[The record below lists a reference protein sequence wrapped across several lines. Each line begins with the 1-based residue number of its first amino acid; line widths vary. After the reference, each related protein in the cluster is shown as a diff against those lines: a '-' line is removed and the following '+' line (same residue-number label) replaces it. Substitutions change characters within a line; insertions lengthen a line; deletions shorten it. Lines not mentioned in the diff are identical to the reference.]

1 MTTID
6 TLRSLQK
13 RIREATGPDREL
25 DKAIWLAIG
34 NAPRVVPEG
43 YTLNTGLAPRYTTD
57 LDGLGACVALM
68 RDQFPG
74 ALWAVWDM
82 EDGPGCRL
90 LIPGKSGAY
99 HDGVE
104 VQTPV
109 DKWTPPTVC
118 AAMIDCVIAARIA
131 VMAEEEAKE
140 KADA

>member
-6 TLRSLQK
+6 TLKQLQQ
-13 RIREATGPDREL
+13 RIREATGPDRKL
-25 DKAIWLAIG
+25 DLAIS
-34 NAPRVVPEG
+34 E
-43 YTLNTGLAPRYTTD
+43 TLLGHRKWYDLSRYTTD
-57 LDGLGACVALM
+57 PDGFGACVALM

-131 VMAEEEAKE
+131 VIAEEQAREATR
-140 KADA
+140 A